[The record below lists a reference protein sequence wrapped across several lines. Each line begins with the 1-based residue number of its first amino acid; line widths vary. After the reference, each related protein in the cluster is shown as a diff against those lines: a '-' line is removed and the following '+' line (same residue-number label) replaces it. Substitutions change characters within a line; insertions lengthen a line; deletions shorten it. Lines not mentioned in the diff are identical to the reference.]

1 MDRMRYHLDFT
12 GPWAYWQELLVGAAT
27 TLGLSVAATVLGF
40 GLGVLCAIA
49 RTSRSAAAAGVAG
62 AYVEAIRNTPLL
74 VQIFIVYFG
83 LATVGIKLS
92 AFTAAIAALVINV
105 GAYTSEIIRAG
116 IESVP
121 RSQLEAA
128 RCLALGRWQ
137 VLRHVVL
144 PPAIERMWPA
154 LTSQYV
160 LLMLASSITSQ
171 ISTEELTAV
180 ANRVQSDTFRSVET
194 YLIVAGAYLALSLLM
209 RLVFWAVG
217 SFAFP
222 RRRRLGTPL

>member
-1 MDRMRYHLDFT
+1 MRYELDFAA
-12 GPWAYWQELLVGAAT
+12 PLVYWQDLLMGAAT
-27 TLGLSVAATVLGF
+27 TLGLSVAATVFGFALGLF
-40 GLGVLCAIA
+40 CAIA
-49 RTSRSAAAAGVAG
+49 RTGRSAAAARVAG

-83 LATVGIKLS
+83 LASLGIRFS

-105 GAYTSEIIRAG
+105 GAYTAEIVRAG

-121 RSQLEAA
+121 RAQLEAA
-128 RCLALGRWQ
+128 ECLALGRWQ

-144 PPAIERMWPA
+144 PPAIERVWPA

-171 ISTEELTAV
+171 ISTEELTAA

-194 YLIVAGAYLALSLLM
+194 YLIVAAAYLVLSLVM
-209 RLVFWAVG
+209 RSLFWVVG
-217 SFAFP
+217 SLAFP

>member
-1 MDRMRYHLDFT
+1 MRYELDFAA
-12 GPWAYWQELLVGAAT
+12 PLVYWRDLLAGAAT
-27 TLGLSVAATVLGF
+27 TLGLSVSATVLGF
-40 GLGVLCAIA
+40 AMGVLCAIA
-49 RTSRSAAAAGVAG
+49 RTGGSRAAAGFAA

-83 LATVGIKLS
+83 LASVGIKLG
-92 AFTAAIAALVINV
+92 AFTAAVVALVINV
-105 GAYTSEIIRAG
+105 GAYTAEIVRAG

-121 RSQLEAA
+121 RSQREAA
-128 RCLALGRWQ
+128 ECLALSRWQ
-137 VLRHVVL
+137 LLRHVVL
-144 PPAIERMWPA
+144 PPAIERVWPA

-171 ISTEELTAV
+171 ISAEELTAV

-194 YLIVAGAYLALSLLM
+194 YLLVAAAYLVLSLVL
-209 RLVFWAVG
+209 RVLLWAVG
-217 SFAFP
+217 SLAFP

>member
-1 MDRMRYHLDFT
+1 MRYDLDFAA
-12 GPWAYWQELLVGAAT
+12 PLAHWPELLVGAAT
-27 TLGLSVAATVLGF
+27 TLGLSVTATVLGF
-40 GLGVLCAIA
+40 GLGVACALA
-49 RTSRSAAAAGVAG
+49 RTGRSAAAARAAG

-74 VQIFIVYFG
+74 VQIFIIYFG
-83 LATVGIKLS
+83 LASVGIKLGV
-92 AFTAAIAALVINV
+92 FTAAVMALVVNV
-105 GAYTSEIIRAG
+105 GAYTAEIVRAG

-128 RCLALGRWQ
+128 QCLALGRWH

-144 PPAIERMWPA
+144 PPAIERVWPA

-171 ISTEELTAV
+171 ISTEELTAI

-194 YLIVAGAYLALSLLM
+194 YLIVAAAYLLLSLLM
-209 RLVFWAVG
+209 RVLFWGVG
-217 SFAFP
+217 SVAFP

>member
-1 MDRMRYHLDFT
+1 MRYELEFSA
-12 GPWAYWQELLVGAAT
+12 PLAYWQDLLAGAAT

-40 GLGVLCAIA
+40 GLGVACAIA
-49 RTSRSAAAAGVAG
+49 RTGHSQAASSLAG

-83 LATVGIKLS
+83 LASLG
-92 AFTAAIAALVINV
+92 INV
-105 GAYTSEIIRAG
+105 GAYTAEIVRAG

-121 RSQLEAA
+121 RSQREAGE
-128 RCLALGRWQ
+128 CLALGRWQ
-137 VLRHVVL
+137 LLRHVVL
-144 PPAIERMWPA
+144 PPAIERVWPA

-180 ANRVQSDTFRSVET
+180 ANRVQSDTFRSIET
-194 YLIVAGAYLALSLLM
+194 YLIVAAAYLALSLLL
-209 RLVFWAVG
+209 RVLFWVVG
-217 SFAFP
+217 SAAFP

>member
-1 MDRMRYHLDFT
+1 MRYDLDFT
-12 GPWAYWQELLVGAAT
+12 APLAYWQDLLAGAAT

-40 GLGVLCAIA
+40 GLGVFCAIA
-49 RTSRSAAAAGVAG
+49 RTGHSAAASGVAG

-83 LATVGIKLS
+83 LASVGIRLS
-92 AFTAAIAALVINV
+92 AFTAATVALVINV
-105 GAYTSEIIRAG
+105 GAYTAEIVRAG

-128 RCLALGRWQ
+128 RCLALSRWQ

-144 PPAIERMWPA
+144 PPAIERVWPA

-194 YLIVAGAYLALSLLM
+194 YLIVAAVYLALSLVM
-209 RLVFWAVG
+209 RVVFWAVG